1 MSSKLGPSD
10 PFPED
15 LSELELTEVEIL
27 NSKVHRELD
36 LEYVRDGMPSFET
49 EIRKEELTDELDRR
63 DAQLDEPACPG
74 LSISCVKP
82 RHNTQVK

>member
-15 LSELELTEVEIL
+15 LSELALTEVEIL

-36 LEYVRDGMPSFET
+36 LEYVRDGTPSFET

-63 DAQLDEPACPG
+63 DAELDEQDAPLIRLVQG
-74 LSISCVKP
+74 
-82 RHNTQVK
+82 